1 MVESMMEAVV
11 EVVEVVVDAPRSVT
25 AAKGGP
31 AANMAAGHWRCDHR
45 ARMHH
50 GSTHGGKARS
60 ATGPTVTAT
69 AAVTTAAPTAMHG
82 HGGRADAECHIGH
95 QCNERFI

>member
-1 MVESMMEAVV
+1 MEAVV
-11 EVVEVVVDAPRSVT
+11 EVVDVVVDAPRSVT
-25 AAKGGP
+25 VAKGGP

-50 GSTHGGKARS
+50 GSMHGGKARS

-69 AAVTTAAPTAMHG
+69 AAPAAAVTTAAPTAMHS
-82 HGGRADAECHIGH
+82 HSGRADAECHAGH